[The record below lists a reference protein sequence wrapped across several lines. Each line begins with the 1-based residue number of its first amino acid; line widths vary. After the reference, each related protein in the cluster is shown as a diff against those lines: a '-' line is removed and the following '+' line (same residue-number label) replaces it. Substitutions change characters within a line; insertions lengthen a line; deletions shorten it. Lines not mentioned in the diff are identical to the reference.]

1 MLVPAL
7 FFVGCIS
14 PNNKAFE
21 APPDLSEANTEF
33 VDTFSTFLETYRF
46 DSLNTTGRQLLL
58 AGSYTDNTIG
68 SIFCE
73 SYFQILPEAYPLTY
87 PDSLVESLDS
97 ATLTL
102 RYDYNYYFGD
112 GQKGKD
118 EFGLYRLTENLNG
131 DKSYYANSAAT
142 ASASEAYLTTNGA
155 RKNGRFIYIDAK
167 KLGEEIF
174 TQLNDPLNAS
184 KTINNDKEF
193 LNKCLKGF
201 AFRSLNVNPQLT
213 RFDLKDSSGF
223 PPSTF
228 VISYRNIEDGIPVRK
243 QMKFR
248 TVSTV
253 QYYTINQTNSGSWVN
268 IPSKQG
274 LPAIQSKGSAL
285 VQAGGGLATKV
296 TIPGLMSWKAGQTKK
311 IKIFKAELEITPNL
325 DLQPGEITTLDPPD
339 FLRINMRP
347 DYYIPNEADLD
358 KVIFNDARIFSLLQQ
373 NIGSVAAAKRV
384 QSTQIFAYDSENKV
398 YKCNITRHI
407 QDIID
412 GVSTSKDFNLYSAE
426 WGNTFNRM
434 FLRQAKGQ
442 TTGSV
447 KLRIYYFPI

>member
-21 APPDLSEANTEF
+21 APPDLTEANTSF
-33 VDTFSTFLETYRF
+33 IDTFSTYLETYRF

-58 AGSYTDNTIG
+58 AGNYTDEKIGTIN
-68 SIFCE
+68 SE
-73 SYFQILPEAYPLTY
+73 SFFQLLPESYPLTF
-87 PDSLVESLDS
+87 PDSLVDGISFDS
-97 ATLTL
+97 AIITF
-102 RYDYNYYFGD
+102 RYDYNYYVASGEA
-112 GQKGKD
+112 GKN
-118 EFGLYRLTENLNG
+118 EFGLYRLKENLNG
-131 DKSYYANSAAT
+131 DKSYFANASAAI
-142 ASASEAYLTTNGA
+142 ADDEAYLSTKDA
-155 RKNGRFIYIDAK
+155 KRIGRFTYIDAA
-167 KLGEEIF
+167 KLGKEIF
-174 TQLNDPLNAS
+174 EKWAVE
-184 KTINNDKEF
+184 KTISNDRQF
-193 LNKCLKGF
+193 LDKYLKGF
-201 AFRSLNVNPQLT
+201 AFKSLEQNSGLT

-223 PPSTF
+223 PPATF
-228 VISYRNIEDGIPVRK
+228 VISYRNTEDGISVRK
-243 QMKFR
+243 QLKFR
-248 TVSTV
+248 TSSSV
-253 QYYTINQTNSGSWVN
+253 QYYTINQNVETKPWAN
-268 IPSKQG
+268 IPRKAPLAASLTG
-274 LPAIQSKGSAL
+274 NESL
-285 VQAGGGLATKV
+285 VQAGGGFATKA
-296 TIPGLMSWKAGQTKK
+296 TIPGIFSWKANQTKK
-311 IKIFKAELEITPNL
+311 IKIFKAELEIKPNL
-325 DLQPGEITTLDPPD
+325 DLGTTTLGPPD

-412 GVSTSKDFNLYSAE
+412 GLKTSSSFNLYSAE

-434 FLRQAKGQ
+434 FLRQGNNQKE
-442 TTGSV
+442 GSV